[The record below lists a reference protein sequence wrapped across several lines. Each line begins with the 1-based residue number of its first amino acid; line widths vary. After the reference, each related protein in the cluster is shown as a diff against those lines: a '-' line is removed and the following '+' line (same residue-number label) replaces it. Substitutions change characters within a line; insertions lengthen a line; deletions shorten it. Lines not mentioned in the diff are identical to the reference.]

1 MPIDCSI
8 QTIQILPSKMIGK
21 QMQKP
26 LPPTGNIRGVI
37 FDVYGT
43 LAEIRNKTS
52 PYRKLLEL
60 GEAQGRPRQ
69 PVDAELIMSR
79 PLGLSEAATNLGIT
93 LTNNERQQL
102 ESLLAAEVESIEL
115 FDDVATSL
123 QHLQQR
129 GLKLALCSNLAA
141 PYAQPIAEV
150 LPISLDA
157 YTWSFSAGAIKP
169 TASIYLHTCEALG
182 LSPQEVVM
190 VGDTYDAD
198 VAGPIN
204 AGLQAIWL
212 RRDAKYSAEWINSL
226 EQLSEWIK

>member
-1 MPIDCSI
+1 
-8 QTIQILPSKMIGK
+8 
-21 QMQKP
+21 MQKP

-69 PVDAELIMSR
+69 AADAELIMSR
-79 PLGLSEAATNLGIT
+79 PLGLAEAAADLDIK
-93 LTNNERQQL
+93 LTESEFQHL
-102 ESLLAAEVESIEL
+102 ESLLSAEIESIEL
-115 FDDVATSL
+115 FEDVATSL
-123 QHLQQR
+123 QQLRQS
-129 GLKLALCSNLAA
+129 GIKLALCSNLAA
-141 PYAQPIAEV
+141 PYAQPITEV

-169 TASIYLHTCEALG
+169 AASIYLNTCDALG
-182 LSPQEVVM
+182 LLPQEVVM

-212 RRDAKYSAEWINSL
+212 RRDAKSSTDWINSL
-226 EQLSEWIK
+226 DQLSGWIK

>member
-1 MPIDCSI
+1 
-8 QTIQILPSKMIGK
+8 
-21 QMQKP
+21 MQEP
-26 LPPTGNIRGVI
+26 LSTTGNIRGVI

-43 LAEIRNKTS
+43 LAEIRNKTA

-69 PVDAELIMSR
+69 AADAELIMSR
-79 PLGLSEAATNLGIT
+79 PLGLSEAATNLGIE
-93 LTNNERQQL
+93 LNETERLHL
-102 ESLLAAEVESIEL
+102 EALLAAEIESIEL
-115 FDDVATSL
+115 FDDVVSC
-123 QHLQQR
+123 LQQLQQS

-141 PYAQPIAEV
+141 PYAQPIADS

-157 YTWSFSAGAIKP
+157 YTWSFSTGAIKP
-169 TASIYLHTCEALG
+169 TASIYLHTCKALG

-212 RRDAKYSAEWINSL
+212 RRNNAPSDEWISNLNQVLARISG
-226 EQLSEWIK
+226 EKYTD